1 MRDISCKGTGE
12 TGNLETAM
20 PAESFGLRHQ
30 PFNSPVSSA
39 TLLRTRPQQDG
50 LAFLRRMLADE
61 RGIAHVHGP
70 AACGKTSLAVS
81 LLQETQH
88 EMAVALIDGKGL
100 YASQLLSSVLEQFG
114 YDVSLNSTDELL
126 NMLTVFLVQQTRS
139 RRSPLLIIDNMH
151 RMYPGALNAL
161 CKLAGIRVRDRFALR
176 MVLLSEGDC
185 QHILGSPSM
194 QPVAD
199 RLFGDVELG
208 ALSRKESALY
218 LFEKLRRAGAGQ
230 PDDIFPTDICDAL
243 HDAASGL
250 PGRLDSIAAAV
261 IEQSDGLPIRLDR
274 VEHPDLPV
282 ASDETPRL
290 IVTNSGKI
298 VQDVQ
303 LVATRVLLGRSQLS
317 DILIDDQFVSKQ
329 HALLIWNDE
338 SVVLI
343 DLNSSNGTYVNSRRI
358 KSRVL
363 RHNDVISLGDHRIKM
378 DFARAGSRT
387 DFDDAELADTAKM
400 KNIADARRARSVR
413 QLPLKVV
420 R

>member
-1 MRDISCKGTGE
+1 
-12 TGNLETAM
+12 M
-20 PAESFGLRHQ
+20 PAESFGLRYQ
-30 PFNSPVSSA
+30 PFNSPVSN
-39 TLLRTRPQQDG
+39 TTVLKTRPHQDG
-50 LAFLRRMLADE
+50 IALLRRMLADE
-61 RGIAHVHGP
+61 HGIAHVHGP

-100 YASQLLSSVLEQFG
+100 YASQLLSSILEQFG
-114 YDVSLNSTDELL
+114 YDIALNSTDELL

-139 RRSPLLIIDNMH
+139 RRPPLLIIDNMH

-161 CKLAGIRVRDRFALR
+161 CKLADIRVRDRYALR
-176 MVLLSEGDC
+176 LALLSEGDC
-185 QHILGSPSM
+185 KHILGSPSM
-194 QPVAD
+194 KQVAD
-199 RLFGDVELG
+199 RLMGDIELRPF
-208 ALSRKESALY
+208 SRKESALY
-218 LFEKLRRAGAGQ
+218 LYEKLRLGGGVQ

-243 HDAASGL
+243 HDAAGGL
-250 PGRLDSIAAAV
+250 PGKLDGIAAAV
-261 IEQSDGLPIRLDR
+261 LEQSHGLPIRLDR
-274 VEHPDLPV
+274 VEHPDLPI

-290 IVTNSGKI
+290 IVTRSAKTI
-298 VQDVQ
+298 QDVQ
-303 LVATRVLLGRSQLS
+303 LVGTRVLIGRSELS

-358 KSRVL
+358 KTRVL
-363 RHNDVISLGDHRIKM
+363 RHNDVISLGDHRIKL

-413 QLPLKVV
+413 QLPLKAV